1 MLTNTE
7 TNNGKK
13 SKHAFMGISCP
24 DEYRNQKRCPDTVR
38 VQPCVYTIL
47 HPALILS
54 ERLVVAGHDDP
65 GHPVVLVIDT
75 MGRQALDMEL
85 ARTAHP
91 MYSA

>member
-65 GHPVVLVIDT
+65 GHPVVLVFVAV
-75 MGRQALDMEL
+75 GRPALDMEL
-85 ARTAHP
+85 ARTFQWV
-91 MYSA
+91 YSA